1 MKPFKVVL
9 PHRKE
14 NYGKFRRVLF
24 QPNSSLEVIVE
35 NHLMPLLSSVV
46 DATASVVEFSDEPQA
61 INPRT
66 TSIPRHKF
74 FIIVYVVP

>member
-1 MKPFKVVL
+1 
-9 PHRKE
+9 
-14 NYGKFRRVLF
+14 
-24 QPNSSLEVIVE
+24 
-35 NHLMPLLSSVV
+35 MPLLSSVV